1 MEKETSLPP
10 FVHLIFLEEDI
21 PNCIPDI
28 CLHVDS
34 HCLDLEEV
42 DEVFDLGVESHAVED
57 RGARKG
63 SQREDQCVRRRT
75 KFFIEAIK
83 KEDFSAEARE
93 RKRGRIR

>member
-42 DEVFDLGVESHAVED
+42 DEELPDLEAEAHAVED
-57 RGARKG
+57 REASEE
-63 SQREDQCVRRRT
+63 SQGEDQCVRERT
-75 KFFIEAIK
+75 KFFFEVI
-83 KEDFSAEARE
+83 
-93 RKRGRIR
+93 